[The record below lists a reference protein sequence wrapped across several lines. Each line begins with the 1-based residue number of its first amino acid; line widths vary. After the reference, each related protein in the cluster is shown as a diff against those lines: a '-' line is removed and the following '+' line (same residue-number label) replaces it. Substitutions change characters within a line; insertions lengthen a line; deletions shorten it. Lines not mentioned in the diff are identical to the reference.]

1 MSIVVSQI
9 LYAYEGETGE
19 DVVASLD
26 FWVGDQG
33 SGGGGGLQNGN
44 GNGNGFQQVDRVG

>member
-1 MSIVVSQI
+1 MSLFFQQI
-9 LYAYEGETGE
+9 LYAYEGESGE

-33 SGGGGGLQNGN
+33 GGGGGGGGGGALQNGN
-44 GNGNGFQQVDRVG
+44 GVDRVG